1 MADAEALVRELRY
14 DKMRKL
20 GEGGMGMAYRA
31 RCLTDGSMRVLKINR
46 NAHDKGAEEEL
57 LDEGKRLQS
66 LLGGSIILG
75 KHFQVGRNFLW
86 PVPGCVTLTSLHCM
100 SWTPAR
106 TEWLTSTWS
115 TAGAVT
121 CTIESRSGFELVV
134 SILCHVCLVAF
145 LICEW
150 IVI

>member
-66 LLGGSIILG
+66 LLG
-75 KHFQVGRNFLW
+75 
-86 PVPGCVTLTSLHCM
+86 
-100 SWTPAR
+100 
-106 TEWLTSTWS
+106 
-115 TAGAVT
+115 
-121 CTIESRSGFELVV
+121 
-134 SILCHVCLVAF
+134 
-145 LICEW
+145 
-150 IVI
+150 